1 MQMSVDGTPAPS
13 IYSYQSSRDGRAL
26 LREIAGRAV
35 NSTNDL
41 YLLPAGEYVWSVWGA
56 WRER

>member
-13 IYSYQSSRDGRAL
+13 IYSYQSSRDSCAL

-41 YLLPAGEYVWSVWGA
+41 YLLPAGECV
-56 WRER
+56 